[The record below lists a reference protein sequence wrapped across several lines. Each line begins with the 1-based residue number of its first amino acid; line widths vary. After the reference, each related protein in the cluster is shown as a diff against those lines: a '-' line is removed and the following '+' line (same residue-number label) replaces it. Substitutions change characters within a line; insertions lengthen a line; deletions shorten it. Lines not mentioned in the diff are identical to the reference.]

1 LVEVGKSNLRDSL
14 RVRDTDIF
22 KFFPSF
28 FNPYRILIMRALAI
42 SGEADYR
49 DLRQA
54 FSGTSDG
61 NLVSHLRSLE
71 EKGYITSATRRLR
84 GKALTTYRLTN
95 EGLQAFDEFRALLKV
110 VADIG

>member
-1 LVEVGKSNLRDSL
+1 MK
-14 RVRDTDIF
+14 
-22 KFFPSF
+22 
-28 FNPYRILIMRALAI
+28 ALAI

-54 FSGTSDG
+54 FNRTSDG

-71 EKGYITSATRRLR
+71 NKGYIITTTRKLR
-84 GKALTTYRLTN
+84 GKELTTYRLTK
-95 EGLQAFDEFRALLKV
+95 EGLEAFDEFRILLKV